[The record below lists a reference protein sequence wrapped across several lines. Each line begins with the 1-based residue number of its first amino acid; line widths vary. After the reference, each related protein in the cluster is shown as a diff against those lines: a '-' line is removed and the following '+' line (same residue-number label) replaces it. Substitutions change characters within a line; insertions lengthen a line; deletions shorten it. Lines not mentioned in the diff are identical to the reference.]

1 MALLTLL
8 TACQP
13 TPEAEPVKQKDTE
26 KLIEMAVT
34 TAPPATEDASEETEA
49 PASPAEPVPFSER
62 FSERFTVDY
71 TTTTSGAKVVGN
83 VKIQYLSDTAFP
95 MYRMNKALPAGEM
108 VRELAKRLLG
118 AEEVY
123 EKTLFQSKA
132 DVKAEIDRISEL
144 ISRKDIR
151 KERMEDLGETEEEV
165 ELWLEEMQKE
175 LKELQTTYNAMTGEE
190 ERPLFE
196 SWDGTY
202 SKAPLEK
209 DQYSH
214 HFWLVAENDAFG
226 NTPTV
231 NVFYGTEK
239 KPDFNLVFYRNS
251 SDSNFGYHIS
261 EVAAVYTKMRNNSME
276 EVGQGSYTSLWTH
289 EQIEVAVNEEGVRAC
304 SWSGHMEVQEMLTG
318 DVNLLDFDT
327 VYNLFTQQ
335 MNRKLATEDADTE
348 IKLTGVT
355 LGLMRIREEDS
366 PHTALLVPVWY
377 FRGLEGKTDYYQ
389 EVLGEDKWPLCVLN
403 AIDGSVIDSTLGY

>member
-1 MALLTLL
+1 MQKNIKNLTSALALLTLL

-214 HFWLVAENDAFG
+214 HFWLVAENDDPYGKRFLRDRKEAGFQFG
-226 NTPTV
+226 I
-231 NVFYGTEK
+231 
-239 KPDFNLVFYRNS
+239 L
-251 SDSNFGYHIS
+251 S
-261 EVAAVYTKMRNNSME
+261 EFQRLQLRIPYLGSGGGVYQDAQQLHGGGWPGKLHLP
-276 EVGQGSYTSLWTH
+276 V
-289 EQIEVAVNEEGVRAC
+289 
-304 SWSGHMEVQEMLTG
+304 
-318 DVNLLDFDT
+318 DT
-327 VYNLFTQQ
+327 
-335 MNRKLATEDADTE
+335 
-348 IKLTGVT
+348 
-355 LGLMRIREEDS
+355 
-366 PHTALLVPVWY
+366 
-377 FRGLEGKTDYYQ
+377 
-389 EVLGEDKWPLCVLN
+389 
-403 AIDGSVIDSTLGY
+403 